1 MQDFIHR
8 TRLARSKKLDK
19 VGRKLIKLG
28 ISSNLIT
35 SFSLIFGLLGVY
47 FLFSKYYLF
56 LVFILLHI
64 AFDAF
69 DGVVARLE
77 EKKLAKIGIV
87 RSSFG
92 KYFDHLFADGLVTLL
107 LVAKVGWYLSDI
119 YAYMIAGLM
128 LFMFMVYG
136 FTRMR
141 SPVLFTRTL
150 TVVMLLI
157 YVPAFYDSVL
167 WLTLVYLTNGVAA
180 AWALARQVQWFVSG
194 K

>member
-8 TRLARSKKLDK
+8 TRLVRSKKLNR
-19 VGRKLIKLG
+19 VGKKLLKWG

-35 SFSLIFGLLGVY
+35 SFSLISGLLGVY

-56 LVFILLHI
+56 VIFILLHI
-64 AFDAF
+64 LFDAF

-77 EKKLAKIGIV
+77 EKKLAKEGIV

-107 LVAKVGWYLSDI
+107 LVVKIGWYLSDI

-128 LFMFMVYG
+128 LFMYIVYG
-136 FTRMR
+136 FTRMQ

-150 TVVMLLI
+150 SVILLI
-157 YVPAFYDSVL
+157 IFVPALYGFTM
-167 WLTLVYLTNGVAA
+167 WLTLIYLANGVAA
-180 AWALARQVQWFVSG
+180 AWAIARQIQWFVSER
-194 K
+194 